1 MTQPIYKM
9 ETSELIK
16 EFDLKKF
23 IIDTHYDIND
33 EYQNVDD
40 LYNGDIAEVL
50 ADKLADIDGFASPVG
65 LYGIVAHEV
74 IDVLAEELVEEI
86 YENDKN
92 EAEYVSER
100 AEAQKGEF

>member
-23 IIDTHYDIND
+23 IIDTHYDLND

-40 LYNGDIAEVL
+40 LYNGDVAEVL
-50 ADKLADIDGFASPVG
+50 ADKLADIDDFASPVG
-65 LYGIVAHEV
+65 LYEIVAHEV
-74 IDVLAEELVEEI
+74 IDALASEITEEI
-86 YENDKN
+86 FENDKN
-92 EAEYVSER
+92 AAEYVTER
-100 AEAQKGEF
+100 VEAQKGEF

>member
-1 MTQPIYKM
+1 M

-23 IIDTHYDIND
+23 IIDTHYDLND

-40 LYNGDIAEVL
+40 LYNGDVAEVL
-50 ADKLADIDGFASPVG
+50 ADKLTEIDDYASP
-65 LYGIVAHEV
+65 LDSYEIVAHEV
-74 IDVLAEELVEEI
+74 IDALASEVTEEI
-86 YENDKN
+86 FENDKN
-92 EAEYVSER
+92 AAEYVAER